1 MKDKLS
7 RPKKSVYTS
16 TKVLREVDRET
27 GEVLSTTEQEHY
39 VEKQD
44 FAGTL
49 TFTKMFFTDLFRI
62 YGLSKGAMVVFI
74 ELGGMMRDSDNN
86 IILTAIER
94 KEISDRTG
102 LKTQAIYNATRELV
116 TSGLLKRVVSNV
128 YMVDPNIFAIGND
141 VKVMSNRKEFARMKA
156 IDMKVRYTAEGREVS
171 VSIQK
176 EGDRDE

>member
-1 MKDKLS
+1 MKSKLS
-7 RPKKSVYTS
+7 RPKKAVFT
-16 TKVLREVDRET
+16 TVKEQRELDHET
-27 GEVLSTTEQEHY
+27 GEILTTREEHHM
-39 VEKQD
+39 VTKQD

-74 ELGGMMRDSDNN
+74 ELGGMMRETDNN

-94 KEISDRTG
+94 KEISERTG

-116 TSGLLKRVVSNV
+116 TSGLLKRVVTNV

-156 IDMKVRYTAEGREVS
+156 IDMNVRYTNEGRTIS
-171 VSIQK
+171 VSIDSSDNLP
-176 EGDRDE
+176 E

>member
-7 RPKKSVYTS
+7 KPKKAIYTT
-16 TKVLREVDRET
+16 TKVLRELDRET
-27 GEVLSTTEQEHY
+27 GEVLSTIEQEHH
-39 VEKQD
+39 VEKQN

-74 ELGGMMRDSDNN
+74 ELGGMMRESDNN

-94 KEISDRTG
+94 QEISERTG

-156 IDMKVRYTAEGREVS
+156 IDMKVRYTPEGRTIS
-171 VSIQK
+171 VSIDSSNNLP
-176 EGDRDE
+176 E

>member
-7 RPKKSVYTS
+7 KPKKSVYTS
-16 TKVLREVDRET
+16 IKVLREVDRET
-27 GEVLSTTEQEHY
+27 GEVLSTTEQELF

-156 IDMKVRYTAEGREVS
+156 IDMKVRYTTQGREIS
-171 VSIQK
+171 VSIEK
-176 EGDRDE
+176 EQA

>member
-7 RPKKSVYTS
+7 KPKKSVYTS
-16 TKVLREVDRET
+16 IKVLREVDRET
-27 GEVLSTTEQEHY
+27 GEVLSTTEQEHF

-156 IDMKVRYTAEGREVS
+156 IDMKVRYTTQGREIS
-171 VSIQK
+171 VSIEK
-176 EGDRDE
+176 EQA